1 MSHLANNLIHKGYL
15 KTDRYIDAFSE
26 ISRAEFLPEK
36 YAGIA
41 DANIALPIGHGQI
54 APSPQVL
61 SFMIELLQPQIK
73 DNVLIVGSGTGWVVA
88 LMSYIVGSD
97 GHITAI
103 EEMEGLEEK
112 ARKNIAKYSFIE
124 RDKIVKSVL
133 TPLTEGFAENAPYDR
148 ILAMHSFDDVTESL
162 KEQLGKGGTMVVP
175 ISDVIT
181 YFNRNESDEIERERF
196 DSVHFSVA

>member
-15 KTDRYIDAFSE
+15 KTDTYIEAFSE
-26 ISRAEFLPEK
+26 ISRAEFLPDK

-41 DANIALPIGHGQI
+41 DANIALPIGQGHT

-61 SFMIELLQPQIK
+61 SFMIELLQPKMK
-73 DNVLIVGSGTGWVVA
+73 DSVLLLGTGTGWVVA

-112 ARKNIAKYSFIE
+112 ARKNIAKYNFIE
-124 RDKIVKSVL
+124 RDNIVKTVV
-133 TPLTEGFAENAPYDR
+133 TPIEEGYGENAPYNC
-148 ILAMHSFDDVTESL
+148 ILSMHSLESVSEAL
-162 KEQLGKGGTMVVP
+162 KQQLAKDGTMVVP
-175 ISDVIT
+175 VNDVIT
-181 YFNRNESDEIERERF
+181 FFERTDSGEIERERF
-196 DSVHFSVA
+196 DSVLFSGT

>member
-26 ISRAEFLPEK
+26 ISRAEFLPDK

-73 DNVLIVGSGTGWVVA
+73 DNVLIVGAGTGWVVA

-112 ARKNIAKYSFIE
+112 ARKNIAKYSFID
-124 RDKIVKSVL
+124 RDKIVKSIV
-133 TPLTEGFAENAPYDR
+133 TPLENGHAQNAPYDR
-148 ILAMHSFDDVTESL
+148 ILAMHSFEDVTEEL
-162 KEQLGKGGTMVVP
+162 KKQLGKEGTMVVP
-175 ISDVIT
+175 INDVIT
-181 YFNRNESDEIERERF
+181 YFNRDESGEIERERF